1 MLSDILKKLIKE
13 SFLPVAFLLAAKI
26 ISVTLLTRLY
36 FPDIPVLGV
45 GITFKSVGDFSEVN
59 LLSNFAVLAVVF
71 SGLAVTML
79 RAHFL
84 HNSHVTPYLS
94 QTLSEHRIENW
105 LVTSWEIF
113 PQSAVW
119 LILSWLTF
127 FFIFLQTRLE
137 ITAPTLTLFAV
148 LLSFFTA
155 VFGTWL
161 FIFDLE
167 RELNIG
173 QLKKEKPEQVY
184 IETETQ

>member
-13 SFLPVAFLLAAKI
+13 SLLPAALLLAAKI
-26 ISVTLLTRLY
+26 ISVAILTRLY
-36 FPDIPVLGV
+36 FSDISVLGL
-45 GITFKSVGDFSEVN
+45 GITFKSAGDFSEVS
-59 LLSNFAVLAVVF
+59 LFSNFAVLAVVV

-84 HNSHVTPYLS
+84 HNSHITPFLS
-94 QTLSEHRIENW
+94 RTLSEHRIENW
-105 LVTSWEIF
+105 LATSWEIF

-119 LILSWLTF
+119 LIFSWLTF

-137 ITAPTLTLFAV
+137 ITAPTLTLFAI

-167 RELNIG
+167 RELQIG
-173 QLKKEKPEQVY
+173 RLKNEKPDQVY
-184 IETETQ
+184 TETETL